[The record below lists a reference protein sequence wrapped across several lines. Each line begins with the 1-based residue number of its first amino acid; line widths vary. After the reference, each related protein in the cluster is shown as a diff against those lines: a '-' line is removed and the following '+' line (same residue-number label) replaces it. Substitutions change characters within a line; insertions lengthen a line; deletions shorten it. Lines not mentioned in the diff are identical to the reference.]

1 MLFKNSLT
9 GSPVLLYYIS
19 TFPFNFIVWV
29 YAFVSVDT
37 LDSQTLAFNGVVGLD
52 FRWSVDNRL

>member
-9 GSPVLLYYIS
+9 GSPVLLYYIA

-29 YAFVSVDT
+29 YAFLGVDT
-37 LDSQTLAFNGVVGLD
+37 LDSQTLTFNGVVGLD